1 MVSNVTRDEV
11 DKGQFIER
19 QLVRAGDVVVV
30 GGDFTCVLQVDQ
42 NRILVRLERIRI
54 LSVNFSSRLTHEC
67 LGLAVVIKFQ
77 GLGQIIL
84 QRIVAR
90 PLPRLHDLSIDQ
102 QVRLD
107 PQQLLCIVAHAA
119 GLVDAVHLRSDR
131 ELLREQVKIE
141 VREPFQRFDL
151 PDEADL
157 FEGHEILGRM
167 REVVIQAASEF
178 PVDLVLGIHIAVE
191 GFDVAE
197 VGREVPRIEELQQAE
212 S

>member
-54 LSVNFSSRLTHEC
+54 LSVDFPSRLTHKC

-77 GLGQIIL
+77 GLGQIVL

-90 PLPRLHDLSIDQ
+90 PLPRLHDLGIDQ

-107 PQQLLCIVAHAA
+107 SQQFLRVVAHAA
-119 GLVDAVHLRSDR
+119 GFVDAVHLRSDR

-141 VREPFQRFDL
+141 VR
-151 PDEADL
+151 
-157 FEGHEILGRM
+157 
-167 REVVIQAASEF
+167 
-178 PVDLVLGIHIAVE
+178 
-191 GFDVAE
+191 
-197 VGREVPRIEELQQAE
+197 
-212 S
+212 